1 MSSHDPHRPL
11 LAIPTQG
18 ADLGF
23 DHIYSLA
30 MVGALLDQATVV
42 VCLTEEI
49 LTLWRRRLQKR
60 VWPIDGLELVDG
72 RFGWSADWRAFFR
85 SKRYDI
91 TFFHGFHAALQDQSI
106 PLSYAKRLVGAASAG
121 LIVLA

>member
-18 ADLGF
+18 AVPSF

-30 MVGALLDQATVV
+30 AVGALLDQAILVIS
-42 VCLTEEI
+42 LTEEI
-49 LTLWRRRLQKR
+49 LTAWRRRLQER
-60 VWPIDGLELVDG
+60 VEPIAGLELVDG
-72 RFGWSADWRAFFR
+72 RFGWSTNWRAFFR

-91 TFFHGFHAALQDQSI
+91 VFLHGFHAALRTQNI
-106 PLSYAKRLVGAASAG
+106 PPSYAQRLMAAASAG

>member
-1 MSSHDPHRPL
+1 MSSHDPHRPR
-11 LAIPTQG
+11 LAIPAQG
-18 ADLGF
+18 AVPSF
-23 DHIYSLA
+23 DQIYALA
-30 MVGALLDQATVV
+30 AVGVLLDQATVV

-49 LTLWRRRLQKR
+49 LTLWRRRLR
-60 VWPIDGLELVDG
+60 ERIWPADGLELVDG

-85 SKRYDI
+85 SKRYDL

-106 PLSYAKRLVGAASAG
+106 PPSYAKRLVGAASAG